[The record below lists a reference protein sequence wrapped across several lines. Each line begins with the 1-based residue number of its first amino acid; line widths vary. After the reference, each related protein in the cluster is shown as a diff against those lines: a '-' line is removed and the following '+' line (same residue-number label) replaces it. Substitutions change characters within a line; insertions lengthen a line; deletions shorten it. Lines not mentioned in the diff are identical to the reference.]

1 LLPARG
7 GFFENYLFKTNIREQ
22 LLYFTLLCVTV
33 RIILIAKEHEYLV
46 LEAFPLICDKLEFSF
61 NKYCD
66 ESFLI
71 NDETP
76 KELIIVVRNAEIEL
90 KNIHFSENKLNT
102 AEESNFQSN
111 KVETKN

>member
-1 LLPARG
+1 M
-7 GFFENYLFKTNIREQ
+7 
-22 LLYFTLLCVTV
+22 
-33 RIILIAKEHEYLV
+33 IAKEHEYLV